1 MEQWFSR
8 EWISGN
14 KDSDPWETGNKMSS
28 VTAQVMLQ
36 ESFQA
41 QMQERGTPAE
51 AGRFPEE
58 KTEKREKWR

>member
-1 MEQWFSR
+1 
-8 EWISGN
+8 
-14 KDSDPWETGNKMSS
+14 MSS

-58 KTEKREKWR
+58 KTEKREK